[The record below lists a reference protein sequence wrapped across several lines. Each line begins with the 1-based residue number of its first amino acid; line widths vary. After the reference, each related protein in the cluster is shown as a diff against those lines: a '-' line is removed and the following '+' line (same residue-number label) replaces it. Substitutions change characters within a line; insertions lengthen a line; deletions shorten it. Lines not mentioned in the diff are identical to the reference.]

1 MHAPKPN
8 NKTCSLPK
16 AFKTLYLQ
24 DVQALVDGKRKCPI
38 KLRFVSSFTNI
49 GNSITF
55 TSNTTGNVTIEISSQ
70 ITGSGTYTVNPY
82 IDLDNFGLSWED
94 LVTVSVNS
102 CESSQNYIYG
112 FNTQERENE
121 IYGEGNSFS
130 AEFWQYDGRLGK
142 RWNLDPVVKEYES
155 PYSCFSDNPIYYID
169 VKGDDKNSRHLDPD
183 GKIIA
188 DYGDDKDNNVYKH
201 QTARTKEEVDK
212 WRAHFNNTSG
222 NGVKVGALNIL
233 LLDGIESYNPSRSYY
248 STKQFQPRMV
258 NNGSF
263 SFTKSLIG
271 NQLSNGSSNIT
282 STNFSVKIG
291 YLSVV
296 GGSGPFSI
304 GGSMLGML
312 QPIPDDALVWE
323 AGRKVLTLSGSLG
336 LNLSF
341 NDFITGDGTKF
352 LSFNGFGLN
361 GYLGGGTMTFSN
373 IKNYSVVETF
383 NSGFTTQYDF
393 GAAFW
398 FVGYNFTN
406 ISGYDGPRRNANTL
420 QYYNVNIHSYA
431 FGSPTLNIGV
441 SNDAVSKS
449 LFFVLPAMNRKDSI
463 EQAKKMFLHPSYR
476 RNDSTINRYSRMR

>member
-1 MHAPKPN
+1 M
-8 NKTCSLPK
+8 
-16 AFKTLYLQ
+16 
-24 DVQALVDGKRKCPI
+24 
-38 KLRFVSSFTNI
+38 SSFTNI

-142 RWNLDPVVKEYES
+142 RWNIDPVLKDYES

-258 NNGSF
+258 NKRSF
-263 SFTKSLIG
+263 SFTNSLKGNESKTNVSTTKTKRSTTTVSWGGWPQITCNLEAWAGFKINTKVVDATIG
-271 NQLSNGSSNIT
+271 TGTPIIGFKDNDFFLLGNNLNSGEVEKYDQYGFNTVAPGINYFSMASNGAGNGAYYTKNYKRVSNNWVKT
-282 STNFSVKIG
+282 SEEIEAKIFLFTSWKEVKYPNG
-291 YLSVV
+291 DNEFTVYL
-296 GGSGPFSI
+296 
-304 GGSMLGML
+304 
-312 QPIPDDALVWE
+312 D
-323 AGRKVLTLSGSLG
+323 LSAA
-336 LNLSF
+336 
-341 NDFITGDGTKF
+341 I
-352 LSFNGFGLN
+352 GFGLAGN
-361 GYLGGGTMTFSN
+361 GGIKFPIVSSN
-373 IKNYSVVETF
+373 
-383 NSGFTTQYDF
+383 
-393 GAAFW
+393 
-398 FVGYNFTN
+398 
-406 ISGYDGPRRNANTL
+406 NT
-420 QYYNVNIHSYA
+420 
-431 FGSPTLNIGV
+431 
-441 SNDAVSKS
+441 
-449 LFFVLPAMNRKDSI
+449 
-463 EQAKKMFLHPSYR
+463 
-476 RNDSTINRYSRMR
+476 STE